1 MIAVTLVQITRCGSF
16 HGILYLE
23 TCFGD
28 VPLPLGPFGRGWREA
43 PGEGPSPRGRRTG
56 ASILSNWTPVNRP
69 TVDFHGRRGFQP
81 VLELRNWVVRFAPD
95 GVSPSRPLTHYL
107 FSI

>member
-28 VPLPLGPFGRGWREA
+28 VPLPLGEGGAKRRVRVLLPE
-43 PGEGPSPRGRRTG
+43 GEGQERRFCLIGSSESP
-56 ASILSNWTPVNRP
+56 
-69 TVDFHGRRGFQP
+69 HG
-81 VLELRNWVVRFAPD
+81 EL
-95 GVSPSRPLTHYL
+95 SRPAWVSAGSGVQECGGPFPCRMVLAPRA
-107 FSI
+107 S